1 MLAYAEHWV
10 TRGAAARQRVLAAFE
25 ALEPDAEESP

>member
-25 ALEPDAEESP
+25 ALETD